1 MTTTKHDSIA
11 AALAAFQE
19 EVPSIPK
26 GRTAKIQSTKG
37 SYSYKY
43 ADLEDIIKAIRPI
56 LAKHDLAITQNAVS
70 DNGNVGVSTTIHHG
84 TESIE
89 SGALLLPAGGT
100 PQSAGS
106 ALTYARRYSLSA
118 ALSIATNEDDDAAGA
133 TAATKSAGSRDR
145 NTASSSS
152 ADAKKD
158 GGNGAT
164 AARGGAASGG
174 NLIAAAA
181 VAGLEKLGT
190 PEQIQQA
197 MQTALGEDAPGSPAG
212 LLCSQYNDVAK
223 ELKVLVDA

>member
-56 LAKHDLAITQNAVS
+56 LAKHDLAITQNALS

-84 TESIE
+84 AETIE

-133 TAATKSAGSRDR
+133 TAAAKSAGSRDR

-152 ADAKKD
+152 ED
-158 GGNGAT
+158 GAGNDAT

-181 VAGLEKLGT
+181 VAGLEKIGN
-190 PEQIQQA
+190 EQQIQQA
-197 MQTALGEDAPGSPAG
+197 MQTALGEDAPSTPAG

-223 ELKVLVDA
+223 ELKVLVDV